1 MARTDLSRKEILIKE
16 FNYDLPE
23 DRIARY
29 PLANRDSSK
38 LLIYK
43 NGNISQDIFSNIS
56 SLLSEP
62 ALLVRNNTRVIQARL
77 LFVTPENYAV
87 ELFLLEPVN
96 ESIELALHN
105 KSGKIH
111 FQVLIGNKRK
121 WKEKYLTTKYHDTTV
136 TAELIS
142 QVNNEF
148 VIELKWKEGIIFSAI
163 INELGHTPLPPYLK
177 RSDIKEDKENYQTV
191 YSKVEGSVAAPT
203 AGLHFTNSV
212 IEKLLSQKHT
222 FTDLTLHVGA
232 GTFKPVQV
240 ENALD
245 HEMHSEEIHVSID
258 SLIEIKEALLNNK
271 KIIAVGT
278 TSCRTLESLYGF
290 GMQLLSG
297 KHTSGNQ
304 ITLTQFEIYKF
315 ENISALKVIEAIIS
329 YLKQNKYESVNGKTQ
344 LMIKPS
350 FTFKL
355 VDILITNFHQ
365 PSSTLLLLVAAFI
378 GDDWKKVYDYAF
390 QNEFRFL
397 SYGDSSILFRK

>member
-77 LFVTPENYAV
+77 LFVTPENYTV

-258 SLIEIKEALLNNK
+258 SLIEIKEALLNNN

-297 KHTSGNQ
+297 KHTSANQ
-304 ITLTQFEIYKF
+304 FTLTQFEIYEF